1 MEIIPVA
8 PRAGDR
14 EGLLAPVAEPARR
27 GDPLLS
33 CVAPRWVLI
42 PAREFGDG
50 AAGQSKV
57 KQGIEQGRREV

>member
-1 MEIIPVA
+1 M
-8 PRAGDR
+8 
-14 EGLLAPVAEPARR
+14 APVAEPARR

-57 KQGIEQGRREV
+57 KQGTEQGRREV